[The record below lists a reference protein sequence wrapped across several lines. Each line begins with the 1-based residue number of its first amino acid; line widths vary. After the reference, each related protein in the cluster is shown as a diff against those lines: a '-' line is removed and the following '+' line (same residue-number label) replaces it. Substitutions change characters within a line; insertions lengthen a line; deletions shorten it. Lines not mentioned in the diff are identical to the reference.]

1 MTAPRSTSLRALRA
15 LSQHQTPATTLY
27 CRRRLH
33 ITGAFSAQ
41 PVEGTDKAAAYAAR
55 TLADLKNECHRR
67 GLRTGG
73 SKSELVDRLSNN
85 DVLYTRAFNIAKTRI
100 NGSVFG
106 GPAETRSFNT
116 SRASKAVNDSSTL
129 DFVYMP
135 NIASLEDESNPA
147 QRIPIIGNLNFD
159 FSTSPDQH
167 HSEYPPMKPQIH
179 AIGESGPDLS
189 ASPMSEVVD
198 NHAVDIDP
206 FKLTET
212 VGKSRAGEN
221 EMRERRLASQGGE
234 KGVIGELFSGM
245 IDDIWGKGSAASS
258 SKRH

>member
-1 MTAPRSTSLRALRA
+1 MAAPRSTSLRALRA
-15 LSQHQTPATTLY
+15 LSQHHTPATTLY

-41 PVEGTDKAAAYAAR
+41 PVDGTDKAAAYAAR

-73 SKSELVDRLSNN
+73 SKTELVDRLSNN
-85 DVLYTRAFNIAKTRI
+85 DVLYTRAFNIAKSRI

-116 SRASKAVNDSSTL
+116 SRASKSVNDSSTL

-135 NIASLEDESNPA
+135 SIASLEAESTPA
-147 QRIPIIGNLNFD
+147 QRIPILGNMSFD
-159 FSTSPDQH
+159 FNASESS

-179 AIGESGPDLS
+179 AIGEDGPDLS

-221 EMRERRLASQGGE
+221 EMREKRLLAGQAD

-245 IDDIWGKGSAASS
+245 IDDIWGKGSSAGTINT
-258 SKRH
+258 K